1 MGRGTPVAGPPPSIT
16 PAHGDHGVIAS
27 PWTRRGLS
35 AIALAMFAASWA
47 AACSPAPVTPATPTA
62 APPSASPTVVASL
75 TPVPST
81 VGQPT
86 PTPTPAPPGQTATD
100 WGRIWD
106 GVPATFP
113 RRPGSEPTETA
124 AGPASAVLSVPA
136 GVAEA
141 ANWYVTALGSA
152 GYHVAGA
159 SGPFEDGSYV
169 VDAIGGRAACHVQVT
184 VAKVGTLIV
193 ATIMYGAS
201 CPFR

>member
-1 MGRGTPVAGPPPSIT
+1 MDPTRPERHRPRDVRRKLGGGLFAGARHSGHP
-16 PAHGDHGVIAS
+16 H
-27 PWTRRGLS
+27 RS
-35 AIALAMFAASWA
+35 AAIGKPDSG
-47 AACSPAPVTPATPTA
+47 CEPD
-62 APPSASPTVVASL
+62 
-75 TPVPST
+75 PVPST

-86 PTPTPAPPGQTATD
+86 PTPTPAPPGQTTTD

-106 GVPATFP
+106 GVPASFP

-159 SGPFEDGSYV
+159 SGPFEDGSFV
-169 VDAIGGRAACHVQVT
+169 VDATGRQAACHVQVT
-184 VAKVGTLIV
+184 VAKVGTLTV